1 VRIDAVARWVDAI
14 QRAREVI
21 TVNLGEG
28 TCTGPWA
35 PRGHPSMDLQRGGG
49 GGGAPQER
57 PGLNREAVALGLPK
71 KGPR

>member
-1 VRIDAVARWVDAI
+1 MRIDAVARWVDAI

-35 PRGHPSMDLQRGGG
+35 PRGHPSMGIAT
-49 GGGAPQER
+49 GGGAGASGETR
-57 PGLNREAVALGLPK
+57 VVWSHPGYIRS
-71 KGPR
+71 